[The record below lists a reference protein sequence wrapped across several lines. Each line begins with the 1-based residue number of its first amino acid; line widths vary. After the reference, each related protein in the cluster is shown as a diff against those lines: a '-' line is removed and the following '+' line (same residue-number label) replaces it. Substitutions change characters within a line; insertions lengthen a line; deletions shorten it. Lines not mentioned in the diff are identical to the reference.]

1 MAVHSHAHAPYK
13 RSAVLPHW
21 RIRIHLP
28 EIDWRP
34 RRCMVVSVSMIL
46 LGLGVPLLMALGLI
60 PVSFP
65 LCFLG
70 FGLAATGGVLALIFC
85 GEI

>member
-1 MAVHSHAHAPYK
+1 MAVHSHTRYTRHPA
-13 RSAVLPHW
+13 LPRW
-21 RIRIHLP
+21 RTGFRLRLP

-34 RRCMVVSVSMIL
+34 RRCMVVSVSLIF
-46 LGLGVPLLMALGLI
+46 LGIGVPALMALGLI
-60 PVSFP
+60 PVNFL